1 MILNEIKEKL
11 EEIDPIVF
19 YGAVKRKKMQEKPWN
34 YIVFNRTVMGSNNN
48 KTGHS
53 DVYTVNIVREEF
65 IPEGLAEEIIE
76 KLAGVNGIK
85 GMKESAND
93 AEYNYMVKPNSD
105 DVVEML
111 SIDFVKARKK

>member
-11 EEIDPIVF
+11 EEVDPIVF

-34 YIVFNRTVMGSNNN
+34 YTVFNRKLLRTGTN
-48 KTGHS
+48 KTSYS

-65 IPEGLAEEIIE
+65 IPEGLAEEIVA
-76 KLAGVNGIK
+76 KLEEIK
-85 GMKESAND
+85 GMKLAGND
-93 AEYNYMVKPNSD
+93 SEYTYMVKPNSD

-111 SIDFVKARKK
+111 SIDFTRARKK

>member
-11 EEIDPIVF
+11 EEIDPIIF

-34 YIVFNRTVMGSNNN
+34 YIVFNRTSLKSSVN
-48 KTGHS
+48 KTGFS

-76 KLAGVNGIK
+76 KLTEIK
-85 GMKESAND
+85 GMKLAGND
-93 AEYNYMVKPNSD
+93 SEYTYMVKPNSD

-111 SIDFVKARKK
+111 SIDFIRARKK

>member
-1 MILNEIKEKL
+1 LILDDIAKAL

-34 YIVFNRTVMGSNNN
+34 YIVFNRTVLRNTGNN
-48 KTGHS
+48 TGWA

-65 IPEGLAEEIIE
+65 IPEGLAEEIIA
-76 KLAGVNGIK
+76 KLEEIK
-85 GMKESAND
+85 GMTVVKSD
-93 AEYNYMVKPNSD
+93 SEYTYMVKPNSD

-111 SIDFVKARKK
+111 SIDFKRVRKK